1 MCPVLYIVCICFL
14 KYICTLQY
22 ASLIFFFFLNSKV
35 GEKSKN
41 DNHILNMFAF
51 LYLIFKMGNSL
62 KLKTVNR
69 QRNRE
74 NVCKQTNDF
83 ALSFTTK
90 DDLQISATSS
100 LQTALVPLL
109 RFPPLTTLSLPAI
122 HITILRQP
130 LHFDWKL
137 HFFRAF
143 FFSFRER
150 PCFKS
155 NFYFGE
161 CCLPTEKRN
170 SVCENTQNRY
180 WNLVLHVNLLIY
192 L

>member
-1 MCPVLYIVCICFL
+1 
-14 KYICTLQY
+14 
-22 ASLIFFFFLNSKV
+22 V

-109 RFPPLTTLSLPAI
+109 
-122 HITILRQP
+122 
-130 LHFDWKL
+130 
-137 HFFRAF
+137 
-143 FFSFRER
+143 
-150 PCFKS
+150 
-155 NFYFGE
+155 
-161 CCLPTEKRN
+161 
-170 SVCENTQNRY
+170 
-180 WNLVLHVNLLIY
+180 
-192 L
+192 